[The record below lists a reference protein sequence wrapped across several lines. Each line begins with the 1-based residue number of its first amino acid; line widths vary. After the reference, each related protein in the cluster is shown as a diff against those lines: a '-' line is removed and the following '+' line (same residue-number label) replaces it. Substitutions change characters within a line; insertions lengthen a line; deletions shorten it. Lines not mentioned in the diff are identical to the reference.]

1 MGEFWLGAARN
12 RSTIACVTLGT
23 GVGGGIILNGE
34 LWRGVDESAGEV
46 GHVCVEPFS
55 EIICNCGSRGCL
67 ELYASATAIVRMA
80 REARAREAGATI
92 AERLT
97 SEDVYQSAMKGDKVA
112 REVFEVMGE
121 YLAVGLINLINILNP
136 EMIVVAGG
144 LANAWELFAPAMHR
158 RIGQRSLPSRS
169 LRAEIVPGECGDDA
183 GLLGAARLAFDYVG
197 LRQLQTESRI

>member
-1 MGEFWLGAARN
+1 M
-12 RSTIACVTLGT
+12 TLGT

-55 EIICNCGSRGCL
+55 EVICNCGSRGCL

-80 REARAREAGATI
+80 REARARAAVVPIGEHI
-92 AERLT
+92 T

-112 REVFEVMGE
+112 REVFDAMGE

-136 EMIVVAGG
+136 EMIVIAGG

-169 LRAEIVPGECGDDA
+169 LRVEIVPGECDDDA
-183 GLLGAARLAFDYVG
+183 GLLGAARLAFDCVG
-197 LRQLQTESRI
+197 SKQLQIESLM